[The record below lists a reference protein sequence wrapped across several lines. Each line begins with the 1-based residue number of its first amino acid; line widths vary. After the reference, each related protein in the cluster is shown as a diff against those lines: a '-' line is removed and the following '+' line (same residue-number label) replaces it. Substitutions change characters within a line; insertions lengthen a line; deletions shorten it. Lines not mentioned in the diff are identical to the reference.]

1 MRECACG
8 CVGRIKERYSVTQH
22 MSALMSISYRL
33 GPQEDAGI
41 PGCCFAYITRKLVS
55 VSTSVR
61 LSDCAFALS

>member
-1 MRECACG
+1 MCMRVCWEDKRKILCHPTHVCTD
-8 CVGRIKERYSVTQH
+8 EH
-22 MSALMSISYRL
+22 LLSA

-55 VSTSVR
+55 VSTRVR